1 MMAEIKGAISTYP
14 DAPILPVNAPSGEGL
29 DARRSRQLDVRRSS
43 IASYSCT
50 HSFIDRVFSVDGH
63 GTVVTGS
70 LIQGEMST
78 GDPLCLTPN
87 GQPIRCRSIQVHGE
101 FCEHVAHG
109 HRVAINLS
117 GEKERP
123 KVGQILTVPGAVA
136 AGRVFDAEMRWLAHN
151 RRPLRRKRAL
161 TLHLLGHR
169 AQADVKADI
178 EIRPGDSGTARIR
191 LKRTLPLPPGA
202 HFVLRGDPT
211 HAFGSVVGGGRIL
224 DAHPKGRRSGEQRI
238 RLASGTIDD
247 ARSLLI
253 QEAGE
258 MGMSDEELILRL
270 PLPWVQSTRIHF
282 MKIAAA
288 AGVLMRRIRITALK
302 PHRTGTG

>member
-1 MMAEIKGAISTYP
+1 M
-14 DAPILPVNAPSGEGL
+14 
-29 DARRSRQLDVRRSS
+29 
-43 IASYSCT
+43 
-50 HSFIDRVFSVDGH
+50 
-63 GTVVTGS
+63 
-70 LIQGEMST
+70 
-78 GDPLCLTPN
+78 
-87 GQPIRCRSIQVHGE
+87 
-101 FCEHVAHG
+101 
-109 HRVAINLS
+109 
-117 GEKERP
+117 
-123 KVGQILTVPGAVA
+123 PGAVA
-136 AGRVFDAEMRWLAHN
+136 AGRVFDAEIRWLAHN
-151 RRPLRRKRAL
+151 RRSLGRKRAL

-178 EIRPGDSGTARIR
+178 EISPGDSGTARIR

-211 HAFGSVVGGGRIL
+211 HGFGSVVGGGRIL

-282 MKIAAA
+282 DEDARRRCKES
-288 AGVLMRRIRITALK
+288 LMRRIQAHHQEHPTELGPAQNALAVTPIERAVLGGMLDSNHLFREAGRVRLPHHTITVDPEQVKLQKKIMKSLRKSRDNSAS
-302 PHRTGTG
+302 